1 MLRSFF
7 LYLSQNSQVQ
17 DWLVRLPV
25 SRRWVRRFVAGERL
39 EEALWVAEALQRSGA
54 KAALDF
60 LGENV
65 RSVDE
70 ARRAQ
75 QAYQAALDEIHRRGL
90 DCNISIKLTQM
101 GLDLS
106 PELCFEL
113 VRPIVAQARAYGT
126 DVEFDMESSA
136 YTDATLAI
144 VHRLRDEFERV
155 GVAIQAY
162 LYRSEQDV
170 RALIRRNIKVRLVK
184 GAYREPVSIAFP
196 TKRQVNENFVHLMEI
211 LLDSGQYHAIAT
223 HDARLIAWAID
234 SARRKGLSPRAF
246 EFQML
251 YGIRRDLQ
259 ERLVREGWTLRVYVP
274 YGTHWYPYFMRRLA
288 ERPANVFFL
297 LRHIAR

>member
-7 LYLSQNSQVQ
+7 LYLSRNSQVQ

-39 EEALWVAEALQRSGA
+39 EEALRVVEALQRSGA

-70 ARRAQ
+70 ARQAQ

-106 PELCFEL
+106 PELCLEL
-113 VRPIVAQARAYGT
+113 VRPIVAQAQAYGT

-162 LYRSEQDV
+162 LYRSESDV
-170 RALIRRNIKVRLVK
+170 RALIRRGIKVRLVK

-211 LLDSGQYHAIAT
+211 LLDSGHYHAIAT
-223 HDARLIAWAID
+223 HDARLIARAID
-234 SARRKGLSPRAF
+234 YARRKGLSPKAF

>member
-7 LYLSQNSQVQ
+7 LYLSRNSQVQ
-17 DWLVRLPV
+17 DWLVRLPM
-25 SRRWVRRFVAGERL
+25 SRQWVRRFVAGERL
-39 EEALWVAEALQRSGA
+39 EDALQVAEALQQAGA
-54 KAALDF
+54 KAALDY

-65 RSVDE
+65 HSVEE
-70 ARRAQ
+70 ARQAQ
-75 QAYQAALDEIHRRGL
+75 QAYRAALDEIHRRGL

-106 PELCFEL
+106 PELCLEL
-113 VRPIVAQARAYGT
+113 VRPIVAQAQAYGT

-136 YTDATLAI
+136 YTDATLTI
-144 VHRLRDEFERV
+144 VHRLRDEFDRV

-162 LYRSEQDV
+162 LYRSESDV
-170 RALIRRNIKVRLVK
+170 WALIRRGIKVRLVK
-184 GAYREPVSIAFP
+184 GAYREPPDIAFP
-196 TKRQVNENFVHLMEI
+196 TKRQVNANFVHLMEI

-223 HDARLIAWAID
+223 HDARLIAQAIEY
-234 SARRKGLSPRAF
+234 ARRKGLSPRAF

>member
-7 LYLSQNSQVQ
+7 LYLSRSPQVQ
-17 DWLVRLPV
+17 DWVVRLPV

-39 EEALWVAEALQRSGA
+39 EEALRAVQALQESGA
-54 KAALDF
+54 KAVLDF

-65 RSVDE
+65 RSPEV
-70 ARRAQ
+70 ARQAQ
-75 QAYQAALDEIHRRGL
+75 QAYQEALDAIHRQGL
-90 DCNISIKLTQM
+90 DCSISIKLTQM

-106 PELCFEL
+106 PELCLEL
-113 VRPIVAQARAYGT
+113 VRPIVAQAHRYAT

-144 VHRLRDEFERV
+144 VHRLREEFDRV

-170 RALIRRNIKVRLVK
+170 RGLIQRGIKVRLVK
-184 GAYREPVSIAFP
+184 GAYREPSGIAFP
-196 TKRQVNENFVHLMEI
+196 TKRQVDENFIHLMEI

-223 HDARLIAWAID
+223 HDARLIARTID
-234 SARRKGLSPRAF
+234 YARRKGLSPRAF

-251 YGIRRDLQ
+251 YGIRQDLQ
-259 ERLVREGWTLRVYVP
+259 ARLIREGWTLRVYVP

-288 ERPANVFFL
+288 ERPANVWFL
-297 LRHIAR
+297 LRHLVR

>member
-1 MLRSFF
+1 MLRAFF
-7 LYLSQNSQVQ
+7 LYLSRNSQVQ
-17 DWLVRLPV
+17 DWVVRLPV

-39 EEALWVAEALQRSGA
+39 EEALRVVEALQKSGA

-65 RSVDE
+65 RSAEE
-70 ARRAQ
+70 ARQAQ

-106 PELCFEL
+106 PDLCFQL
-113 VRPIVAQARAYGT
+113 VRPIVAQAQAYGT

-136 YTDATLAI
+136 YTDATLRI

-170 RALIRRNIKVRLVK
+170 WALIRRGIKVRLVK
-184 GAYREPVSIAFP
+184 GAYREPPDIAFP
-196 TKRQVNENFVHLMEI
+196 TKRQVDANFVHLMEI
-211 LLDSGQYHAIAT
+211 LLDSGHYHAIAT
-223 HDARLIAWAID
+223 HDARLIARAID
-234 SARRKGLSPRAF
+234 YARRKGLSPRAF

-288 ERPANVFFL
+288 ERPANVLFL

>member
-7 LYLSQNSQVQ
+7 LYLSRNPQVQ
-17 DWLVRLPV
+17 YWVVRLPL

-39 EEALWVAEALQRSGA
+39 EEALRVVQALQRSGA

-60 LGENV
+60 LGEHV
-65 RSVDE
+65 HSVE
-70 ARRAQ
+70 VARQAQ
-75 QAYQAALDEIHRRGL
+75 QAYQAALDEIYRRGL

-106 PELCFEL
+106 PELCLEL
-113 VRPIVAQARAYGT
+113 VRPIVAQAHAYAT

-144 VHRLRDEFERV
+144 VHRLRDEFDRV

-170 RALIRRNIKVRLVK
+170 WGLIRRGIKVRLVK
-184 GAYREPVSIAFP
+184 GAYREPSGIAFP
-196 TKRQVNENFVHLMEI
+196 TKRQVDENFIHLMEI

-223 HDARLIAWAID
+223 HDARLIARTID
-234 SARRKGLSPRAF
+234 YARRKGLSPRAF

-251 YGIRRDLQ
+251 YGIRQDLQ
-259 ERLVREGWTLRVYVP
+259 ARLIREGWTLRVYVP

-288 ERPANVFFL
+288 ERPANVWFL
-297 LRHIAR
+297 LRHLVR

>member
-7 LYLSQNSQVQ
+7 LYLSQNAQVQ
-17 DWLVRLPV
+17 DWVVRLPV

-39 EEALWVAEALQRSGA
+39 EDALRVVEALQRSGA

-65 RSVDE
+65 DSPEE
-70 ARRAQ
+70 ARQAQ
-75 QAYQAALDEIHRRGL
+75 QAYQAALDEIHRRSL

-106 PELCFEL
+106 PELCLQL
-113 VRPIVAQARAYGT
+113 VRPVVARAQAYGT

-144 VHRLRDEFERV
+144 VHRLRDEFDRV

-170 RALIRRNIKVRLVK
+170 RDLIRRGIKVRLVK
-184 GAYREPVSIAFP
+184 GAYREPPSVAFP
-196 TKRQVNENFVHLMEI
+196 TKRQVDENFAHLMEI

-223 HDARLIAWAID
+223 HDARLIARAIAD
-234 SARRKGLSPRAF
+234 ARRRGLSPPSF

-297 LRHIAR
+297 IRHLAR

>member
-7 LYLSQNSQVQ
+7 LYLSRNSQVQ

-39 EEALWVAEALQRSGA
+39 EEALRVVEALQRSGA

-70 ARRAQ
+70 ARQAQ

-106 PELCFEL
+106 PELCLEL
-113 VRPIVAQARAYGT
+113 VRPIVAQAQAYGT

-162 LYRSEQDV
+162 LYRSESDV
-170 RALIRRNIKVRLVK
+170 RALIRRDIKVRLVK

-211 LLDSGQYHAIAT
+211 LLDSGHYHAIAT
-223 HDARLIAWAID
+223 HDARLIARAID
-234 SARRKGLSPRAF
+234 YARRKGLSPKAF

>member
-1 MLRSFF
+1 M
-7 LYLSQNSQVQ
+7 Q
-17 DWLVRLPV
+17 DWVVRLPV
-25 SRRWVRRFVAGERL
+25 SRQWVRRFVAGERL
-39 EEALWVAEALQRSGA
+39 EEALRVVATLQRSGA

-65 RSVDE
+65 HSAEE
-70 ARRAQ
+70 ARQAQ
-75 QAYQAALDEIHRRGL
+75 QAYRVALDEIYRLGL
-90 DCNISIKLTQM
+90 DCNISVKLTQM
-101 GLDLS
+101 GLALS
-106 PELCFEL
+106 PELCLEL
-113 VRPIVAQARAYGT
+113 VRPVVAQAQAYGT
-126 DVEFDMESSA
+126 DVEVDMESSA

-162 LYRSEQDV
+162 LYRSESDV
-170 RALIRRNIKVRLVK
+170 WALIQRGIKVRLVK
-184 GAYREPVSIAFP
+184 GAYREPPRVAFP

-211 LLDSGQYHAIAT
+211 LFDSGQYHAIAT
-223 HDARLIAWAID
+223 HDARLIARALD
-234 SARRKGLSPRAF
+234 DARRRGLSPRAF

-288 ERPANVFFL
+288 ERPANVLFL